1 MSSKSSSFRLP
12 PHCGVGFSRN
22 DLRASRRN
30 PSIHSGSFLCM
41 EIIATISSSIPLR
54 GVLKKYSSGSLKPY
68 LYSSSPR
75 ACMVL
80 SSGIFSSFLGGGAE
94 LLPNPVVAFVLEIL
108 GELFAA
114 RGYYTS
120 VEHDVNVV
128 GLDVPQYP
136 LVVRDHHRAE
146 LGAAYPVDALGDYLQ
161 RVYVEPRI
169 GLVHNG
175 QPGLKHEHLQDLVP
189 LLLATGE
196 TFV

>member
-41 EIIATISSSIPLR
+41 EIIATISSSRPLR
-54 GVLKKYSSGSLKPY
+54 GVLKKYSSGSLNPY

-80 SSGIFSSFLGGGAE
+80 SSGILSSLLSGGAE
-94 LLPNPVVAFVLEIL
+94 LLPDPVVAFVLELL
-108 GELFAA
+108 GKLFTA

-128 GLDVPQYP
+128 GLNIPQYP
-136 LVVRDHHRAE
+136 LVVRDQHRAE
-146 LGAAYPVDALGDYLQ
+146 LGTTHLVDALG
-161 RVYVEPRI
+161 
-169 GLVHNG
+169 
-175 QPGLKHEHLQDLVP
+175 
-189 LLLATGE
+189 
-196 TFV
+196 